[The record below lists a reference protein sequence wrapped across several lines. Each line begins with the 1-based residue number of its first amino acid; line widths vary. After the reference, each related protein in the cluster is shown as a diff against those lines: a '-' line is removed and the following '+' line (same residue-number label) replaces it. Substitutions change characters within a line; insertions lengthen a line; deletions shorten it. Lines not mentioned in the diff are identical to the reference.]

1 MEENLQ
7 ENMFDDKYKFK
18 LDNFE
23 GPLDLLL
30 HLIKEAKMDIADVKL
45 ADITEQYLEYMQG
58 LDELD
63 MEKATEFITVAAT
76 LIEIKSK
83 SLLPR
88 PEENQPDEIDEEKLL
103 LERLKEYQI
112 FKEASQ
118 ELKEI
123 EDLDKMYKAPDSSV
137 GEPRFVLKDMVL
149 DKLLD
154 AFVGILA
161 KADQKIIKDEPKK
174 IEKDRFTV
182 AEKIVSI
189 KSLIKENKHLKFSE
203 LFEEDQTKSE
213 LINIFLA
220 VLELLKLQIIKAVQT
235 SAFAEI
241 EIFENDK
248 WEQK

>member
-1 MEENLQ
+1 MQNVLTLETN
-7 ENMFDDKYKFK
+7 KYAIKIE
-18 LDNFE
+18 NFE
-23 GPLDLLL
+23 GPLDLLC
-30 HLIKEAKMDIADVKL
+30 HLIDKNKMNINDIRL
-45 ADITEQYLEYMQG
+45 SEITDQYIDYINKMEEMNLEV
-58 LDELD
+58 
-63 MEKATEFITVAAT
+63 TSEFLIMAST
-76 LIEIKSK
+76 LIYLKSK

-88 PEENQPDEIDEEKLL
+88 PEENPPDEIDEEKLL

-118 ELKEI
+118 DLKQI
-123 EDLDKMYKAPDSSV
+123 EDIDKMYKAPDSSV
-137 GEPRFVLKDMVL
+137 GAPRFVLKDMVL

-154 AFVGILA
+154 AFVAILA
-161 KADQKIIKDEPKK
+161 KTDEKIIKEEPKK

-182 AEKIVSI
+182 AEKIISI
-189 KSLIKENKHLKFSE
+189 KNLIRENKHLKFSE

-220 VLELLKLQIIKAVQT
+220 VLELLKLQIIKVVQT

-248 WEQK
+248 

>member
-1 MEENLQ
+1 MEENFQ
-7 ENMFDDKYKFK
+7 ENMFDEQYKFK

-45 ADITEQYLEYMQG
+45 ADITEQYLDYMQG

-63 MEKATEFITVAAT
+63 MERATEFITVAAT

-88 PEENQPDEIDEEKLL
+88 PEEDQPDEIDEEKLL

-123 EDLDKMYKAPDSSV
+123 EDIDKMYKAPDSSV

-174 IEKDRFTV
+174 IQKDRFTV